1 MSDKF
6 VKSDRNISNP
16 LEGLVK
22 EGEELELKVEISRIL
37 YPKKGTAQ
45 DSSGYTVFSAS
56 NNKYGNL
63 KFSGVMAN
71 AYVGGIFT
79 IRGTWTKNKY
89 GFQVVISSYEEEI
102 PKDAKGILLFLQGNI
117 IKGLGKTYAE
127 RVVKKFGEKTIEIID
142 TQPDRLLEV
151 SGIGEKRKNMIV
163 ESWKANRDI
172 RDIMIFFRN
181 NGVTENLATK
191 LYKRYGPETID
202 IIKKNPYCIINDI
215 HGVGFKRADEIALQM
230 GYQRDGYNRISHGI
244 SYTLDREASS
254 GHCYLDE
261 ATLATLT
268 GKLLGLPASII
279 SGFFPELENE
289 EYIIR
294 FMDIETKL
302 PSIAC
307 KRLYDAEESIA
318 KNVVRLMYG
327 SRNVSINADKEIK
340 RILKK
345 AKKAKVEYDEGQ
357 IEAVRAAFLNKF
369 MIITGGPGTGKTTIM
384 REIIEAFERNRA
396 SVKLA
401 APTGRAAKQMT
412 IATGH
417 EAMTLHRLLGLKPG
431 ERSAESRVDA
441 DVLIVDESSMINA
454 ELAAV
459 LLEAVSDTTTL
470 IMVGD
475 IDQLPAIGAGN
486 VLKDMIESEVVV
498 CKKLTK
504 IFRQA
509 EQSRIIKNAY
519 RINNG
524 ELPETTNKMEDDYL
538 RQKTKDDRE
547 SAKTIVDLV
556 TEILPRV
563 YGTDP
568 KDIQV
573 LCPQKKGAVGT
584 FELNIA
590 IRDVLNGKN
599 KKICNNERG
608 GFYIGDKVMQMT
620 NDYNKNVFN
629 GDIGYIT
636 EYDEDEQ
643 FATVDFD
650 GNEVEYDISDM
661 DELMLAYAI
670 TVHKSQGNEFHTVVM
685 PLSMSNRIML
695 QRNLLYTSLTRA
707 KKLFIAIGDKNAEL
721 QAVRCHSQEI
731 RNTRLKWL
739 LRDKLDSCNN

>member
-230 GYQRDGYNRISHGI
+230 GYQKDGYNRISHGI

-318 KNVVRLMYG
+318 KNVVRLMY
-327 SRNVSINADKEIK
+327 SPRNVSINADKEIK

-384 REIIEAFERNRA
+384 REIIEAFERNGA

-401 APTGRAAKQMT
+401 APTGRAAKHQFKAFCS
-412 IATGH
+412 I
-417 EAMTLHRLLGLKPG
+417 
-431 ERSAESRVDA
+431 
-441 DVLIVDESSMINA
+441 
-454 ELAAV
+454 
-459 LLEAVSDTTTL
+459 
-470 IMVGD
+470 
-475 IDQLPAIGAGN
+475 IG
-486 VLKDMIESEVVV
+486 
-498 CKKLTK
+498 
-504 IFRQA
+504 
-509 EQSRIIKNAY
+509 
-519 RINNG
+519 NG
-524 ELPETTNKMEDDYL
+524 T
-538 RQKTKDDRE
+538 
-547 SAKTIVDLV
+547 
-556 TEILPRV
+556 
-563 YGTDP
+563 
-568 KDIQV
+568 
-573 LCPQKKGAVGT
+573 
-584 FELNIA
+584 
-590 IRDVLNGKN
+590 
-599 KKICNNERG
+599 
-608 GFYIGDKVMQMT
+608 
-620 NDYNKNVFN
+620 
-629 GDIGYIT
+629 
-636 EYDEDEQ
+636 
-643 FATVDFD
+643 
-650 GNEVEYDISDM
+650 
-661 DELMLAYAI
+661 
-670 TVHKSQGNEFHTVVM
+670 
-685 PLSMSNRIML
+685 MSNH
-695 QRNLLYTSLTRA
+695 LY
-707 KKLFIAIGDKNAEL
+707 
-721 QAVRCHSQEI
+721 
-731 RNTRLKWL
+731 NT
-739 LRDKLDSCNN
+739 